1 VGRLS
6 SRADGISSATPLS
19 RYDSGSEWDTARS
32 EPGGGRIIQ
41 RDFPPVASER
51 RVTVVAE
58 DLEFSV
64 LPALMEEAEGLYG
77 DILTGKMKKQEA
89 RDLAKSK
96 DSDLTIGA
104 ADGKK
109 RLVELTPRRSVRR
122 KPSGK
127 LRVSQPW

>member
-1 VGRLS
+1 M
-6 SRADGISSATPLS
+6 
-19 RYDSGSEWDTARS
+19 
-32 EPGGGRIIQ
+32 IQ
-41 RDFPPVASER
+41 RDFPPVSSER

-77 DILTGKMKKQEA
+77 DILTGKMKRQEA